1 MHLSVRMAGAIRR
14 VALGTTPVF
23 LASSVFAQTG
33 TVTGKIVDRA
43 SSQPIADARV
53 FVTGTALEVSS
64 NAQGDYRLVNV
75 RPGRAQIV
83 VLRLGYR
90 AAQDTVTVV
99 AGQTLT
105 KNFELSQSLTT
116 LADVVITGTAGNQE
130 RRAQSAQIATVPT
143 AEIVKEIPTVKSVN
157 ELLQSRIPGIAV
169 NAGSGTAGTNRQ
181 IRIRGASSI
190 NLSNEPL
197 IFVDGI
203 KFQRSALVPGVATPG
218 AGIGGQ
224 TTDIL
229 NNLNPDEIES
239 IEVVKGP
246 AAATL
251 YGADASA
258 GVIQIITKK
267 GRAGTNSF
275 QQTVQVDLG
284 KSELQWDPP
293 SNYGLCTAA
302 LVAAN
307 SPNPLCRGQA
317 AGTLVSDNPLM
328 REGAFQKGSE
338 TNFSWTGRGGGQAY
352 GYFLSAANQRT
363 IGNLPN
369 NEFQR
374 QNVRTNFNFLP
385 ETRLTVDANVG
396 LSRTATNLPDNDN
409 NIYGFLGGGLL
420 GSPLTRRDDGVASQN
435 GWFGFNR
442 AVPEITAIT
451 NRVGDYRTLGNITVN
466 YVPSSWFTNRFTLG
480 TDLFRTEIQRYF
492 PKNAG
497 GNYAGDLNTGNNT
510 ETRVGIDNFTVDYL
524 GNIRRSLGAQQEFET
539 NLSFGAQLTT
549 NRRDETF
556 ANGQGFVT
564 NSNNSVNSASTRT
577 GGQSRTFQRAVGFLG
592 QLQVGHLN
600 RRFLQV
606 GLRVDQNSS
615 FGENSDP
622 FYLPKVGGSW
632 VISDESFYPLA
643 RFVSSLR
650 LRASWGQTG
659 RSPQPGASLQ
669 TFQAAPVALIS
680 GQVVAGAVPLNPGN
694 DTLKPELGQEYEV
707 GFDATFLDDRMNL
720 EVTYFNKT
728 SRDVLLQRPL
738 PPSLGFGANPFVNI
752 GEINNRGFEVALAG
766 QVIRRANLQWD
777 FRAAMNT
784 LHNELVDL
792 GGVAPF
798 QTLNRFMEG
807 QQLGVWVTKTI
818 RSINEQTG
826 VVTVADTLEPYGN
839 ILPTFEGSLSSGI
852 TFMKQF
858 RVQASLDTKQD
869 FLVRNLTDF
878 FRETQLVRS
887 NRRLDPNVL
896 TRRERLRRYGNDTPG
911 QPAFVQEHG
920 GTTTVDEVR
929 EAYLQPGDFVRLREV
944 SLSWNVPTRLLRGVG
959 RISGATL
966 GLGVQN
972 LALWT
977 DYEGA
982 DPELI
987 SAAGNDFTR
996 DDFLTLPNPR
1006 RWTLRLSL
1014 NF

>member
-1 MHLSVRMAGAIRR
+1 MPL
-14 VALGTTPVF
+14 LF
-23 LASSVFAQTG
+23 ASPLLAQTG
-33 TVTGKIVDRA
+33 TITGKVVDRT

-53 FVTGTALEVSS
+53 FVTGTALEVST
-64 NAQGDYRLVNV
+64 NAQGDYRLANV

-90 AAQDTVTVV
+90 AAQDTVQVV
-99 AGQTLT
+99 AGQTT
-105 KNFELSQSLTT
+105 TRNFELSQSLTT
-116 LADVVITGTAGNQE
+116 LADVVVTGTAGNQE
-130 RRAQSAQIATVPT
+130 RRAQASQIATVPT
-143 AEIVKEIPTVKSVN
+143 AEIVKEIPTVKTVN
-157 ELLQSRIPGIAV
+157 ELLQSRVPGIAV
-169 NAGSGTAGTNRQ
+169 NSGSGTAGANRQ
-181 IRIRGASSI
+181 IRIRGAASI

-197 IFVDGI
+197 IFVDGV
-203 KFQRSALVPGVATPG
+203 KFQRQNMTPGV
-218 AGIGGQ
+218 GGQ

-239 IEVVKGP
+239 VEVVKGP
-246 AAATL
+246 AASTL

-258 GVIQIITKK
+258 GVIQIFTKR
-267 GRAGTNSF
+267 GRAGTNAF
-275 QQTVQVDLG
+275 TQTLQADFG
-284 KSELQWDPP
+284 QSELDWTPP
-293 SNYGLCTAA
+293 SNYGLCTAT

-317 AGTLVSDNPLM
+317 VGTLVSDNPLE
-328 REGAFQKGSE
+328 REKAFQKGSE
-338 TNFSWTGRGGGQAY
+338 TNLSWTGRGGGQAY
-352 GYFLSAANQRT
+352 GYFLSAAAQRT
-363 IGNLPN
+363 LGNVPN

-374 QNVRTNFNFLP
+374 QNVRSNFNFLP
-385 ETRLTVDANVG
+385 DSRLTIDAGVG
-396 LSRTATNLPDNDN
+396 LSHTDTDLPDNDN
-409 NIYGFLGGGLL
+409 NIYGYLGGGLL
-420 GSPLTRRDDGVASQN
+420 GSPLTRRDDGVPSQD

-442 AVPEITAIT
+442 SVEEIAAIQ
-451 NRVGDYRTLGNITVN
+451 NRVTDYRTLGNLTAN
-466 YVPSSWFTNRFTLG
+466 YVPTSWFTNRFTVG
-480 TDLFRTEIQRYF
+480 ADIFRTEVQRFF
-492 PKNAG
+492 PKNGG

-510 ETRVGIDNFTVDYL
+510 ETRTGIDQFTIDYL
-524 GNIRRSLGAQQEFET
+524 GNIRRTFLADEQLEA

-549 NRRDETF
+549 NRTDQTF

-577 GGQSRTFQRAVGFLG
+577 GGQQRTFQRSVGFLG
-592 QLQVGHLN
+592 QVQLGHYN

-622 FYLPKVGGSW
+622 FYLPKIGGSW
-632 VISDESFYPLA
+632 VISEESFYPLG

-650 LRASWGQTG
+650 LRASWGQSG
-659 RSPQPGASLQ
+659 RSPNPGASLQ
-669 TFQAAPVALIS
+669 TFQAAPAALVS
-680 GQVVAGAVPLNPGN
+680 GQVVAGAIPLNPGN
-694 DTLKPELGQEYEV
+694 DTLKPERGEEFEV
-707 GFDATFLDDRMNL
+707 GFDATFLDERMNL
-720 EVTYFNKT
+720 EVTYFDKSST
-728 SRDVLLQRPL
+728 DVLLQRPL
-738 PPSLGFGANPFVNI
+738 PPSLGFQANPFVNI
-752 GEINNRGFEVALAG
+752 GEITNKGIEVALNG
-766 QVIRRANLQWD
+766 QLIRQANFQWD

-784 LHNELVDL
+784 LDHELVDL

-798 QTLNRFMEG
+798 GTLNRRMEG
-807 QQLGVWVTKTI
+807 QQIGVWVTKTI
-818 RSINEQTG
+818 RSIDESTG
-826 VVTVADTLEPYGN
+826 RVTVADTLEPFGN
-839 ILPTFEGSLSSGI
+839 ILPTFEGSLSSGV
-852 TFMKQF
+852 TFLKQF
-858 RVQASLDTKQD
+858 RLQASIDTKQD
-869 FLVRNLTDF
+869 FYIRNLTDF

-911 QPAFVQEHG
+911 QPAFVQENG

-944 SLSWNVPTRLLRGVG
+944 AFSWTVPTRLLRGV
-959 RISGATL
+959 SGATL

-982 DPELI
+982 DPELL
-987 SAAGNDFTR
+987 SAANVDFSR